1 MLAGGCVGF
10 VKRGGCWRGR
20 DRPGVEKKEADRLSC
35 EGQTLSYMCVD
46 LRRSMAKVE
55 VADIKVC
62 VGGGSNRWAAVKLRE
77 R

>member
-1 MLAGGCVGF
+1 VL
-10 VKRGGCWRGR
+10 R
-20 DRPGVEKKEADRLSC
+20 EKEADRLSC